1 MQRFAG
7 HLRRPPTGGISR
19 GCYNRSVSHS
29 SLEQIYSQHHAQA
42 RGRNFVLLGRERGAF
57 LRSQV
62 GTSKHVLDVGCRDGE
77 LTQMYAAGNTVT
89 GYDIDTEALAI
100 AEQKIPGFTGMHVD
114 LNGEWPAAPASFDMV
129 VACEVLEHLYY
140 PDVVL
145 EKIERVLK
153 PGGLLVGTIPHA
165 FSLQSRIKLLF
176 GIKKGTP
183 LQDPTHINQFS
194 YREFKALLEVHYT
207 DVRIVGLTSRRYA
220 LFARA
225 APYLFA
231 HTLLF
236 SARKQ

>member
-1 MQRFAG
+1 MATFAG
-7 HLRRPPTGGISR
+7 GATIRP
-19 GCYNRSVSHS
+19 VSHS
-29 SLEQIYSQHHAQA
+29 SLEQIYAQHHAQA

-62 GTSKHVLDVGCRDGE
+62 GSAKTVLDIGCRDGE
-77 LTQMYAAGNTVT
+77 LTQAYATGNTVT
-89 GYDIDTEALAI
+89 GYDIDGEALAI
-100 AEQKIPGFTGMHVD
+100 AAEKIPGFTGVHVD
-114 LNGEWPAAPASFDMV
+114 LNGEWPAAPASFDAV

-140 PDVVL
+140 PERVL
-145 EKIERVLK
+145 ERIERVLK
-153 PGGLLVGTIPHA
+153 PGGLLAGTIPHA

-194 YREFKALLEVHYT
+194 YREFKALLEARFT

-220 LFARA
+220 LFARV

-236 SARKQ
+236 SAKKR